1 MALKT
6 SWNTPV
12 QPFSNSNGAGWY
24 GQDVATMLNDT
35 GAAITEGEIYAL
47 DTTSLV
53 DGSFRKI
60 RALGASDSE
69 YAITC
74 VALESG
80 ANSTTA
86 FVRVA
91 FRAADVEVK
100 NSSANTIN
108 AGAPASI
115 EASDD
120 GLEAVDQDHKVVAYA
135 LEAVAAGANGSFC
148 FNGVEG
154 FGTKSSA

>member
-1 MALKT
+1 MALIT
-6 SWNTPV
+6 SYNTPV

-24 GQDVATMLNDT
+24 GQDVATMVNDT
-35 GAAITEGEIYAL
+35 GAAITEGEVYAL

-74 VALESG
+74 VALEDG
-80 ANSTTA
+80 ANSATA

-91 FRAADVEVK
+91 FRAACVEVK
-100 NSSANTIN
+100 NSSAGSIN
-108 AGAPASI
+108 AGAPASV

-120 GLEAVDQDHKVVAYA
+120 GLEAVDQDHKVVAYC
-135 LEAVAAGANGSFC
+135 LETTAAGANGKFF

-154 FGTKSSA
+154 IGHKSSV